1 MSASTAAEHGLS
13 YRIRLW
19 IGMAI
24 GAAICK
30 PQMLL
35 GRRRHDGNCDR
46 CGEPIGRYAG
56 EKLDFPLDDLA
67 PDASSSIEKLRA
79 MWDAEY
85 VRVCLDCTAEQEGE
99 DP

>member
-1 MSASTAAEHGLS
+1 MNGSTAAERGLS

-30 PQMLL
+30 PQVHL
-35 GRRRHDGNCDR
+35 GRRRHDGNCDQ
-46 CGEPIGRYAG
+46 CGAPVGRYAA
-56 EKLDFPLDDLA
+56 EKLDFPLDDLS

-79 MWDAEY
+79 MWNAEY
-85 VRVCLDCTAEQEGE
+85 VRVCLDCTEELE
-99 DP
+99 DQ